1 MIKNSIIVEYYYHI
15 PKLLCLGKCA
25 MLKLHGI
32 NGVW

>member
-1 MIKNSIIVEYYYHI
+1 MIKNSIIVDHI